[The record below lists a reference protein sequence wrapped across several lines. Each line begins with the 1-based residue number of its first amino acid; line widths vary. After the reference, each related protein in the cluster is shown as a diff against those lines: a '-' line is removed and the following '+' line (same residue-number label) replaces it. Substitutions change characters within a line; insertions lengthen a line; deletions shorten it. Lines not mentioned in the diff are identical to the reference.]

1 MTRRIRAAVLERP
14 GGGLTIEELDLADPA
29 RDEVLVRIDAAGVCH
44 SDYHYLTGDLPSRM
58 PVVPGHEGAGEVVA
72 VGAEVTAVRPGDMVG
87 LMWRPRCGKCRYC
100 LTGRPAL
107 CQSGAIHA
115 ASGGL
120 QDGTTRLSRPDGT
133 AVHHLMGV
141 SCFAEYAIV
150 SERAVVPI
158 PPGVPADIAA
168 ITGCAVITGV
178 GTVLNAIGPCAGQG
192 LVVFGA
198 GGVGLSVVMGAV
210 LAGAYPIVAVDMVAE
225 RLEAA
230 TRLGA
235 THVVNAGS
243 EDVAAALADIDA
255 DGLDYAVEAI
265 GRPATLRQAFD
276 ALRRR
281 HAGGHRPRH
290 GRSGAEPAVESA
302 GAAGTPGDRQPVR
315 IVQPST
321 GRTEAAVAVPGRAP
335 THRPARR
342 SALSAG
348 SDRRRGERPDRRR
361 GRPRHHRPGLTSGS
375 VMDRCRCAAARMR

>member
-265 GRPATLRQAFD
+265 GRPATLRQGFD
-276 ALRRR
+276 ALRPGGTLVAIGLGTAGQELSLPLNPLVQRERR
-281 HAGGHRPRH
+281 VIGSLYGSSNPQLDVPKLLSLYQAGRLPIDQLVGAHYPLDRIGDAVSDLIGGAV
-290 GRSGAEPAVESA
+290 GRGIIVPA
-302 GAAGTPGDRQPVR
+302 
-315 IVQPST
+315 
-321 GRTEAAVAVPGRAP
+321 
-335 THRPARR
+335 
-342 SALSAG
+342 
-348 SDRRRGERPDRRR
+348 
-361 GRPRHHRPGLTSGS
+361 
-375 VMDRCRCAAARMR
+375 

>member
-1 MTRRIRAAVLERP
+1 MTRRIRAAVLDRP
-14 GGGLTIEELDLADPA
+14 GARLTIEELDLADPA
-29 RDEVLVRIDAAGVCH
+29 QDEVLVRIDAAGVCH

-72 VGAEVTAVRPGDMVG
+72 AGADVTAVRPGDMVG
-87 LMWRPRCGKCRYC
+87 LMWRPRCGRCRYC
-100 LTGRPAL
+100 LSGRPAL

-120 QDGTTRLSRPDGT
+120 QDGTTRLRRPDGT
-133 AVHHLMGV
+133 TVHHLMGV

-178 GTVLNAIGPCAGQG
+178 GTVLNAIGPCAGQS

-210 LAGAYPIVAVDMVAE
+210 LAGAYPIVAVDMVTE

-235 THVVNAGS
+235 THVVNAAS
-243 EDVAAALADIDA
+243 EDVAAALAGIDA

-265 GRPATLRQAFD
+265 GRPATLRQGFD
-276 ALRRR
+276 ALRPGGTLVAIGLGTAGQELSLPLNPLVQRERR
-281 HAGGHRPRH
+281 VVGSLYGSSNPQLDVPKLLSLYQAGRLPIDQLVGAHYPLDRIGDAVNDLIGGAV
-290 GRSGAEPAVESA
+290 GRGI
-302 GAAGTPGDRQPVR
+302 
-315 IVQPST
+315 IVPS
-321 GRTEAAVAVPGRAP
+321 
-335 THRPARR
+335 
-342 SALSAG
+342 
-348 SDRRRGERPDRRR
+348 
-361 GRPRHHRPGLTSGS
+361 
-375 VMDRCRCAAARMR
+375 

>member
-14 GGGLTIEELDLADPA
+14 GARLAIEELDLADPA
-29 RDEVLVRIDAAGVCH
+29 PDEVLVRIDAAGVCH

-72 VGAEVTAVRPGDMVG
+72 AGADVTAVGPGDMVG
-87 LMWRPRCGKCRYC
+87 LMWRPRCGRCRYC
-100 LTGRPAL
+100 LSGRPAL

-120 QDGTTRLSRPDGT
+120 QDGTTRLHRPDGT
-133 AVHHLMGV
+133 TVHHLMGV

-178 GTVLNAIGPCAGQG
+178 GTVLNAIGPCAGQS

-210 LAGAYPIVAVDMVAE
+210 LAGAYPIVAVDMVTE

-235 THVVNAGS
+235 THVVNARS

-265 GRPATLRQAFD
+265 GRPATLRQGFD
-276 ALRRR
+276 ALRP
-281 HAGGHRPRH
+281 GGTLVAI
-290 GRSGAEPAVESA
+290 GL
-302 GAAGTPGDRQPVR
+302 GAAGQELSLPLNPLVQRERRVVGSLYGSSNPQLDVPKLLSLYQAGRLPIDQLVGAHYPLDRIGDAVSDLIGGAVGRGI
-315 IVQPST
+315 IVPS
-321 GRTEAAVAVPGRAP
+321 
-335 THRPARR
+335 
-342 SALSAG
+342 
-348 SDRRRGERPDRRR
+348 
-361 GRPRHHRPGLTSGS
+361 
-375 VMDRCRCAAARMR
+375 

>member
-1 MTRRIRAAVLERP
+1 
-14 GGGLTIEELDLADPA
+14 
-29 RDEVLVRIDAAGVCH
+29 
-44 SDYHYLTGDLPSRM
+44 
-58 PVVPGHEGAGEVVA
+58 
-72 VGAEVTAVRPGDMVG
+72 MVG
-87 LMWRPRCGKCRYC
+87 LMWRPRCGQCRYC
-100 LTGRPAL
+100 LSGRPAL

-120 QDGTTRLSRPDGT
+120 QDGTTRLRRPDGT
-133 AVHHLMGV
+133 TVHHLMGV
-141 SCFAEYAIV
+141 SCFAEYAVV

-235 THVVNAGS
+235 THMVNAGS

-255 DGLDYAVEAI
+255 DGFDYAVEAI
-265 GRPATLRQAFD
+265 GRPDTLRQGFD
-276 ALRRR
+276 ALRP
-281 HAGGHRPRH
+281 GGTLVAI
-290 GRSGAEPAVESA
+290 GL
-302 GAAGTPGDRQPVR
+302 GAAGRELSLPLNALVQRERRVIGSLYGSSNPRLDVPKLLSLYQAGLLPIDQLVGEHYPLDRIGD
-315 IVQPST
+315 
-321 GRTEAAVAVPGRAP
+321 AVADLVGGAVGRGIIVP
-335 THRPARR
+335 
-342 SALSAG
+342 S
-348 SDRRRGERPDRRR
+348 
-361 GRPRHHRPGLTSGS
+361 
-375 VMDRCRCAAARMR
+375 

>member
-1 MTRRIRAAVLERP
+1 
-14 GGGLTIEELDLADPA
+14 
-29 RDEVLVRIDAAGVCH
+29 
-44 SDYHYLTGDLPSRM
+44 
-58 PVVPGHEGAGEVVA
+58 
-72 VGAEVTAVRPGDMVG
+72 MVG
-87 LMWRPRCGKCRYC
+87 LMWRPRCGRCRYC
-100 LTGRPAL
+100 LSGRPAL

-120 QDGTTRLSRPDGT
+120 QDGTTRLHRPDGT
-133 AVHHLMGV
+133 TVHHLMGV

-178 GTVLNAIGPCAGQG
+178 GTVLNAIGPCVGQS

-210 LAGAYPIVAVDMVAE
+210 LAGAYPIVAVDMVTE

-235 THVVNAGS
+235 THVVNARS

-265 GRPATLRQAFD
+265 GRPATLRQGFD
-276 ALRRR
+276 ALRPGGTLVAIGLGTAGQELSLPLNPLVQRERR
-281 HAGGHRPRH
+281 VIGSLYGSSNPQLEVPKLLSLYQAGRLPIDQLVGAHYPLDRIGDAVSDLIGGAV
-290 GRSGAEPAVESA
+290 GRGI
-302 GAAGTPGDRQPVR
+302 
-315 IVQPST
+315 IVPS
-321 GRTEAAVAVPGRAP
+321 
-335 THRPARR
+335 
-342 SALSAG
+342 
-348 SDRRRGERPDRRR
+348 
-361 GRPRHHRPGLTSGS
+361 
-375 VMDRCRCAAARMR
+375 

>member
-14 GGGLTIEELDLADPA
+14 GAGLAVEELDLADPA

-72 VGAEVTAVRPGDMVG
+72 VGPDVTAVRPGDMVG
-87 LMWRPRCGKCRYC
+87 LMWRPRCGRCRYC

-120 QDGTTRLSRPDGT
+120 QDGTTRLRRPDGT
-133 AVHHLMGV
+133 TVHHLMGV
-141 SCFAEYAIV
+141 SCFADYAIV

-210 LAGAYPIVAVDMVAE
+210 LAGAYPIVAVDMVTE
-225 RLEAA
+225 RLQAA

-235 THVVNAGS
+235 THVVHAGS
-243 EDVAAALADIDA
+243 EDVAGALADIDA
-255 DGLDYAVEAI
+255 DGFDYAVEAI

-276 ALRRR
+276 ALRPGGTLVAIGLGTAGQELSLPLNPLVQRERR
-281 HAGGHRPRH
+281 VVGSLYGSSNPQLDVPKLLALYQAGRLPIDQLVGTHYPLDRINDAVSDLIGGAV
-290 GRSGAEPAVESA
+290 GRGIVVPA
-302 GAAGTPGDRQPVR
+302 
-315 IVQPST
+315 
-321 GRTEAAVAVPGRAP
+321 
-335 THRPARR
+335 
-342 SALSAG
+342 
-348 SDRRRGERPDRRR
+348 
-361 GRPRHHRPGLTSGS
+361 
-375 VMDRCRCAAARMR
+375 

>member
-1 MTRRIRAAVLERP
+1 
-14 GGGLTIEELDLADPA
+14 
-29 RDEVLVRIDAAGVCH
+29 VLVRIDAAGVCH

-72 VGAEVTAVRPGDMVG
+72 VGAEVTAVRPGDMVA
-87 LMWRPRCGKCRYC
+87 LMWRPRCGRCRYC

-120 QDGTTRLSRPDGT
+120 QDGTTRLRRLDGT
-133 AVHHLMGV
+133 TVHHLMGV

-235 THVVNAGS
+235 THVVHAGS
-243 EDVAAALADIDA
+243 EDVAAALTEIDA
-255 DGLDYAVEAI
+255 DGFDYAVEAI
-265 GRPATLRQAFD
+265 GRPATLRQGFD
-276 ALRRR
+276 ALRS
-281 HAGGHRPRH
+281 GGTLVAI
-290 GRSGAEPAVESA
+290 GL
-302 GAAGTPGDRQPVR
+302 GAAGQDLSLPLNQLVQRERRVVGSLYGSSNPQLDVPRLLSLYQAGRLPIDQLVGAHYPLNRIGDAVSDLIGGAVGRGI
-315 IVQPST
+315 IV
-321 GRTEAAVAVPGRAP
+321 
-335 THRPARR
+335 PA
-342 SALSAG
+342 
-348 SDRRRGERPDRRR
+348 
-361 GRPRHHRPGLTSGS
+361 
-375 VMDRCRCAAARMR
+375 